1 MMDNN
6 TLMGNV
12 VDRGPWIFWDTQTI
26 AQAASS
32 GTSLQPFSLPISGT
46 KTKLATNMTKSN
58 QLPPP
63 QRFLL
68 RSLGFYFS
76 PTTILADQVL
86 LANAA
91 YFEFRIDQKIYHE
104 GRLEF
109 MPGGIGFQGSTS
121 KNNEAVWTNGQPSL
135 IARRD
140 FGKYSRLIGDN
151 QVFTLTINLPTAV
164 TMTTTAN
171 GGFGLDLICL
181 MDGILDRS
189 VQ

>member
-12 VDRGPWIFWDTQTI
+12 VDRGPWIFYDTQTI
-26 AQAASS
+26 AAGASS
-32 GTSLQPFSLPISGT
+32 GTSLQPFSVPISGT
-46 KTKLATNMTKSN
+46 KTKLSTNMTKSN

-76 PTTILADQVL
+76 ATTILADQ
-86 LANAA
+86 AA
-91 YFEFRIDQKIYHE
+91 FIGACYFEFRIDQKIYHE
-104 GRLEF
+104 GLLEF
-109 MPGGIGFQGSTS
+109 FPAGIGLTGASD
-121 KNNEAVWTNGQPSL
+121 KNNEGVWTNGTPSL

-140 FGKYSRLIGDN
+140 FGKFSRLIGDN
-151 QVFTLTINLPTAV
+151 QVFTCTIVFPTAI
-164 TMTTTAN
+164 TATAAGS
-171 GGFGLDLICL
+171 GGAGIDLIVI